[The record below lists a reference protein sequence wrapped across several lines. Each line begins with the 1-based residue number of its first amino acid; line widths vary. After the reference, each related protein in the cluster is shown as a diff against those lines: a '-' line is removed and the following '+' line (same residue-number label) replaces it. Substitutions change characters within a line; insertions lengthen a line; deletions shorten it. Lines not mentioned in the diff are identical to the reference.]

1 MERCFEGVVVVQCKT
16 LIMYSVF
23 VRLPL
28 KLPPSGC
35 CICHVRRARFVP
47 KVTPSG
53 GASTPYGHG
62 KGHGRP
68 WVFTTAFHLGC
79 TGAVVH
85 LCTAAQGFSPIFEA
99 APLWCGDHRSVVGC
113 EPWDITRPMPLS
125 HDSTVRPTDGNGT
138 HVTLKYIMP

>member
-1 MERCFEGVVVVQCKT
+1 MQNPDYVQCFCEIASEIAT
-16 LIMYSVF
+16 LRM
-23 VRLPL
+23 LHMPCMQ
-28 KLPPSGC
+28 GQ
-35 CICHVRRARFVP
+35 ICP
-47 KVTPSG
+47 KSPTLG

-79 TGAVVH
+79 AGAVVH

-113 EPWDITRPMPLS
+113 GPGDITRPIPLS
-125 HDSTVRPTDGNGT
+125 HDSTV
-138 HVTLKYIMP
+138 